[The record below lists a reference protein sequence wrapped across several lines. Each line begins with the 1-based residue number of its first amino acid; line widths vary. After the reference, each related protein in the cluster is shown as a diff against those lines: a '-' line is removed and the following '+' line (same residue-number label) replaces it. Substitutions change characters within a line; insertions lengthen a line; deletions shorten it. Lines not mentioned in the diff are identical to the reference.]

1 MTQNTQAP
9 RPSPWRKPWILATPP
24 TSRMTWGDLFNIS
37 PFFSPSITFLGKWL
51 GWKLSERLGTQQ
63 ALESDD
69 CPPHGAHG
77 CLEGH
82 GRSHEAQR
90 APLSRVPAVPVPGGP
105 CGLAFHSSCPSSQR
119 LAFFSSLE
127 MEQEAGRV
135 QGRKASPATAEA
147 RGCLPVFVNGST
159 AHSSTRSVVPAASIR
174 DGHRPETSY
183 PGAREPR
190 SDAGRPLG
198 LPSCHVTLRPCV
210 SHLPSFSATS
220 RALL

>member
-1 MTQNTQAP
+1 MDSKHPGSQTFPLEETLDPGHTTHQP
-9 RPSPWRKPWILATPP
+9 H
-24 TSRMTWGDLFNIS
+24 DLERFIQYFT
-37 PFFSPSITFLGKWL
+37 FFFFPSITFLGKWL

-69 CPPHGAHG
+69 CPPRGAHG

-127 MEQEAGRV
+127 MQQEAGRV

-159 AHSSTRSVVPAASIR
+159 AHSSTRSVVPTASIR

-183 PGAREPR
+183 PGAGEPR

-198 LPSCHVTLRPCV
+198 L
-210 SHLPSFSATS
+210 LPAM
-220 RALL
+220 

>member
-1 MTQNTQAP
+1 MRDSALS
-9 RPSPWRKPWILATPP
+9 RPWSQT
-24 TSRMTWGDLFNIS
+24 TV
-37 PFFSPSITFLGKWL
+37 
-51 GWKLSERLGTQQ
+51 
-63 ALESDD
+63 
-69 CPPHGAHG
+69 PHGAHG

-90 APLSRVPAVPVPGGP
+90 APLSHIPAVPVPGGP

-147 RGCLPVFVNGST
+147 RSCLPVFVDGST
-159 AHSSTRSVVPAASIR
+159 AHSSTRYTRSVVPAASIR

-183 PGAREPR
+183 PG
-190 SDAGRPLG
+190 LG
-198 LPSCHVTLRPCV
+198 G
-210 SHLPSFSATS
+210 
-220 RALL
+220 RALTQAAPRPPSLPCGPQTVCFPPPRFLLCHIPALLCAAAPMALTPSNLSTSCLEPPLL